1 MFSERLKKVRKSKGL
16 TLDALAELYNK
27 KYDAGLNKGTLSK
40 YENNKQEPMIS
51 VVSNLSSILGVSV
64 DYLLCKDNDIDN
76 DSNNINPLTN
86 KKMTKKEKK
95 QYEDYIQEVSL
106 FFNDENVSDEDKE
119 LFMIS
124 LNKIFWEAKK
134 INKEKYAKTHN
145 KKEE

>member
-1 MFSERLKKVRKSKGL
+1 MFSEQLKKVRKSKGL

-64 DYLLCKDNDIDN
+64 DYLLCKDNDINNGSN
-76 DSNNINPLTN
+76 DINPLTN
-86 KKMTKKEKK
+86 KKLTKKEKK
-95 QYEDYIQEVSL
+95 QYEDYIQELSL
-106 FFNDENVSDEDKE
+106 FFNDEDVSDEDKE